1 MIPATTTRVQENTD
15 EAINERIHLQTR
27 RNIAY
32 FAEKG
37 RKGIDRRL
45 EELDRE
51 WDVERLLEANAASIA
66 LLGLGLGAFVDRR
79 FLVFPALVLGFLL
92 QHAVQG
98 WCPPIPIL
106 RRLGIRTAS
115 EIDTER
121 YSLKVIRGDFDNLP
135 EKKAELG
142 QRDIV
147 RVLKAVNR

>member
-15 EAINERIHLQTR
+15 EGVNERIHQQTK

-37 RKGIDRRL
+37 GDGIDRRL

-51 WDVERLLEANAASIA
+51 WDVERSLEANAASIA

-79 FLVFPALVLGFLL
+79 FFVLPALVTGFLL

-98 WCPPIPIL
+98 WCPPLPIL
-106 RRLGIRTAS
+106 RRLDIRTAS

-121 YSLKVIRGDFDNLP
+121 YSLKVIRGDFDKLP
-135 EKKAELG
+135 EKKAEWG
-142 QRDIV
+142 EAEIGRIV
-147 RVLKAVNR
+147 KAVNR